1 MPDPHPRRASHGRRA
16 ALDRRASLGRLIA
29 AWLVIL
35 VAGAAPLA
43 ATASE
48 ASLPSGNGVV
58 LAAPPD
64 ETCTPG
70 ATFGAG
76 GFEVCS
82 PPSVGNPGP
91 GFNLGGLLPILGG
104 VVLGAGLALAVAYLV
119 LRRRAGAPLDPV
131 DAGEWWTCRNC
142 GRNNVVGSP
151 RCYSCG
157 TWQG

>member
-1 MPDPHPRRASHGRRA
+1 MPERGRGRASIGR
-16 ALDRRASLGRLIA
+16 
-29 AWLVIL
+29 IL
-35 VAGAAPLA
+35 VAWLLVLAAAVVPLTVAAREPLA
-43 ATASE
+43 PDGAHAH
-48 ASLPSGNGVV
+48 

-64 ETCTPG
+64 ETCAPG

-82 PPSVGNPGP
+82 PPTVQNPGGG

-104 VVLGAGLALAVAYLV
+104 VVIGAGLALVVAYLV

-131 DAGEWWTCRNC
+131 DAGEWWTCRKC
-142 GRNNVVGSP
+142 GSNNVVGSP

-157 TWQG
+157 TWQGG

>member
-1 MPDPHPRRASHGRRA
+1 MAERGHQRTSIGRAVVVSLMMLLAVA
-16 ALDRRASLGRLIA
+16 APITAVARDGTLPS
-29 AWLVIL
+29 
-35 VAGAAPLA
+35 AGAVA
-43 ATASE
+43 
-48 ASLPSGNGVV
+48 

-76 GFEVCS
+76 GFDVCS
-82 PPSVGNPGP
+82 PPTVANPGE
-91 GFNLGGLLPILGG
+91 GFNVGGLLPILGG
-104 VVLGAGLALAVAYLV
+104 VVLGAGLALAVAYMV

>member
-1 MPDPHPRRASHGRRA
+1 MV
-16 ALDRRASLGRLIA
+16 ALVLL
-29 AWLVIL
+29 
-35 VAGAAPLA
+35 LA
-43 ATASE
+43 AANPAAAAASE
-48 ASLPSGNGVV
+48 PTLPGATGIL

-82 PPSVGNPGP
+82 PPTVGNPGP
-91 GFNLGGLLPILGG
+91 GFNVGGLLPILLG
-104 VVLGAGLALAVAYLV
+104 VVLGAGLAIAIAFLI

-131 DAGEWWTCRNC
+131 DAGEWWTCANC
-142 GRNNVVGSP
+142 GSNNVVGSP

-157 TWQG
+157 SWQR

>member
-1 MPDPHPRRASHGRRA
+1 MARA
-16 ALDRRASLGRLIA
+16 AAI
-29 AWLVIL
+29 WLMVL
-35 VAGAAPLA
+35 VAASMPLA
-43 ATASE
+43 ASAGE
-48 ASLPSGNGVV
+48 LSLPGNGRVA

-82 PPSVGNPGP
+82 PPSVGNPGA
-91 GFNLGGLLPILGG
+91 GFNVGGLLPILGG
-104 VVLGAGLALAVAYLV
+104 VVLGAALALVVAYLV

-131 DAGEWWTCRNC
+131 DAGEWWTCTNC
-142 GRNNVVGSP
+142 GSNNVVGSP

-157 TWQG
+157 SWQR